1 MNVSDTTLD
10 RYEPISHGN
19 RQVAYWLILVCV
31 MIFAM
36 VVLGGV
42 TRLTSSG
49 LSMTEWKP
57 ITGWLPPL
65 TDGAWMAEF
74 ERYKQFPEYQKINL
88 GMDLIGFKAIYWFE
102 FSHRILGRSIGLVFL
117 LPFLFFLWRKRIDG
131 ALTPKLWLMF
141 ALGGLQ
147 GGMGWWMVSSGLV
160 ERPDVSHYRLT
171 AHLGLAVI
179 IYGYGLWIALGLL
192 VPISGYL
199 SNRLQGLYRLAQ
211 GLIAAI
217 FVVML
222 SGGLVAGLD
231 AGFAYNTF
239 PTMNGQWLPDGMGMM
254 SPWYANI
261 VENTI
266 TVQFNHRWLAM
277 LTGAAICFFWF
288 RALRS
293 DVSDRVRLAV
303 HVFLAAL
310 ALQVTLGIVT
320 LLLVIPVSVA
330 AAHQAGA
337 LLLLTAALS
346 AAHAIRSMG
355 S

>member
-1 MNVSDTTLD
+1 MHAFETTLN
-10 RYEPISHGN
+10 RYEPILQGN
-19 RQVAYWLILVCV
+19 RQVAYWLLLICA

-42 TRLTSSG
+42 TRLTNSG

-65 TDGAWMAEF
+65 SDGAWIAEF
-74 ERYKQFPEYQKINL
+74 ERYKQFPEYKKINF
-88 GMDLIGFKAIYWFE
+88 GMDLAGFKAIFWLE
-102 FSHRILGRSIGLVFL
+102 FSHRVLGRSIGLVYL

-131 ALTPKLWLMF
+131 TLMPKLWLMF

-147 GGMGWWMVSSGLV
+147 GGLGWWMVASGLV

-179 IYGYGLWIALGLL
+179 IYGYGVWLALGLL
-192 VPISGYL
+192 IPTSGYL
-199 SNRLQGLYRLAQ
+199 SARLDGLYRLAHV
-211 GLIAAI
+211 LIAAI

-239 PTMNGQWLPDGMGMM
+239 PTMNGQWWPDGIAVM

-266 TVQFNHRWLAM
+266 TVQFNHRWLAT
-277 LTGAAICFFWF
+277 LTAMVICFFWF
-288 RALRS
+288 RAVRS
-293 DVSDRVRLAV
+293 DLSDHVRLAV
-303 HVFLAAL
+303 HAFLAAL
-310 ALQVTLGIVT
+310 AVQVTLGIVT
-320 LLLVIPVSVA
+320 LITVVPVPLA